1 MNPETAARSQ
11 ANQYA
16 ELKRIVKQR
25 GLMIRQPAYFAGK
38 FALTLG
44 MLAVSL
50 GLLLAFDSTWLQLLN
65 AAWLAFVF
73 VQISFLAHD
82 CGHRQFSLR
91 IPWQNDWITLILG
104 NLLLGVSREWWI
116 DKHNEHHGHPNQ
128 LDVDPDVDIPLLA
141 FEKDQALGKTGFAR
155 FVVKHQAALIFP
167 LSLLQAVSM
176 LRSSI
181 QYLVEKRAKRPLTEA
196 LLMLAHYAAYV
207 SVLFSVLEPVQAVV
221 FIAVHRGL
229 YGVFMVSVFAPNHK
243 AMPMLKQDSQIDFLR
258 RQVLTSR
265 NVRSHPVTD
274 FWYGGLNYQI
284 EHHLFPGMPRNK
296 LREAQP
302 IVREFCREHDIGY
315 HETSVL
321 RSYREILEHLHAV
334 GAPLRGAN
342 RAG

>member
-65 AAWLAFVF
+65 AACLAFVF

-243 AMPMLKQDSQIDFLR
+243 AMPMLKQDSQIDFLH

-321 RSYREILEHLHAV
+321 KSYREILEHLHAV

>member
-65 AAWLAFVF
+65 AAYLAFVF

-141 FEKDQALGKTGFAR
+141 FEKDQALGKRGFAR

-181 QYLVEKRAKRPLTEA
+181 QYLVDKRAKRPLTEA

-243 AMPMLKQDSQIDFLR
+243 AMPMLKQDSQIDFLH

-321 RSYREILEHLHAV
+321 KSYREILEHLHAV

>member
-1 MNPETAARSQ
+1 VNPETAAPSQ

-16 ELKRIVKQR
+16 KLKRIVKER
-25 GLMIRQPAYFAGK
+25 GLMARQPAYFAGK

-44 MLAVSL
+44 MLALSL
-50 GLLLAFDSTWLQLLN
+50 GLLLTFGSTWLQLLN
-65 AAWLAFVF
+65 AAFLAFVF

-82 CGHRQFSLR
+82 CGHRQFIL
-91 IPWQNDWITLILG
+91 PTAWQNDWITLTLG

-141 FEKDQALGKTGFAR
+141 FEEDQALSKTGVAR
-155 FVVKHQAALIFP
+155 FVVEHQAALIFP
-167 LSLLQAVSM
+167 LSFLQAASM

-181 QYLVEKRAKRPLTEA
+181 RYLVEGKARRPLTEA
-196 LLMLAHYAAYV
+196 LLIVAHYAAYFGV
-207 SVLFSVLEPVQAVV
+207 LLLVLDPLLAVLFA
-221 FIAVHRGL
+221 AVHRGL

-243 AMPMLKQDSQIDFLR
+243 AMPMLEQGSQMDFLR

-265 NVRSHPVTD
+265 NVRSHPITD

-315 HETSVL
+315 HETGVL
-321 RSYREILEHLHAV
+321 RSYREILAHLHEV
-334 GAPLRGAN
+334 GAPLRKMK